1 MRTALIAGNWK
12 MNTIPSEA
20 LALVKELRMRLSAPK
35 VDVLVCPPFVSLAT
49 VADALDG
56 SAIAWG
62 AQNMYWEESGAYTG
76 EIAPSMLTSL
86 GCTYVI
92 LGHSERREL
101 FGETDAEVARK
112 VAVAL
117 QHRLTPI
124 VCVGE
129 TETQYDRGE
138 TETHIRRQLRES
150 LAGIDVEQAASIV
163 IAYEPIWAIGTGKSA
178 TSETA
183 ESVCALIR
191 DELSVLFGQAVSARI
206 RILYGGSVKPNTI
219 VGLMSKENIDGALV
233 GGASL
238 DAAEFAAIVSE
249 GEA

>member
-150 LAGIDVEQAASIV
+150 LAGIDVEQAASII

-238 DAAEFAAIVSE
+238 DAAEFAAIVSG

>member
-1 MRTALIAGNWK
+1 M
-12 MNTIPSEA
+12 
-20 LALVKELRMRLSAPK
+20 
-35 VDVLVCPPFVSLAT
+35 
-49 VADALDG
+49 
-56 SAIAWG
+56 
-62 AQNMYWEESGAYTG
+62 
-76 EIAPSMLTSL
+76 
-86 GCTYVI
+86 
-92 LGHSERREL
+92 GHSERREL